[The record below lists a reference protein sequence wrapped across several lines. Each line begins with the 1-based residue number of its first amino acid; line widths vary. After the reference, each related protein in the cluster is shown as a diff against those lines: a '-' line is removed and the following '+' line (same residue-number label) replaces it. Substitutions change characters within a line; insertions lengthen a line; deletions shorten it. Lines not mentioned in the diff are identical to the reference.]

1 MTLQSLQTFEDVPLS
16 LIDDPADILRE
27 DFNTDEMGQLADSIA
42 AEGLHQPIGLKPTPG
57 TNRYKIAWGHRRYM
71 AHVLLH
77 RPTIRAEILP
87 DDADTLLY
95 AISEN
100 LQRSNLTPIEE
111 ALAIQRLHDRG
122 QDVTSIARLMRR
134 SQPWVISR
142 LHLLTL
148 PHDLMDAIRTRT
160 LTMAV
165 AAALAPVDDE
175 KYRRLLIEE
184 ARRTGASAASAGLW
198 AQHYEADK
206 GRIVANTCT
215 IEEINSRR
223 EAWRYMIDCEICKTP
238 TPYEDTRSIR
248 LCTTCFA
255 VADEALTGEQ
265 EPTAAM
271 T

>member
-1 MTLQSLQTFEDVPLS
+1 MTLPSLQTFEDVS
-16 LIDDPADILRE
+16 LNQIDEPADILRE
-27 DFNTDEMGQLADSIA
+27 NFSTDEMGQLADSIA

-57 TNRYKIAWGHRRYM
+57 TNRYRIAWGHRRYM
-71 AHVLLH
+71 AHVLL
-77 RPTIRAEILP
+77 RRQTIRAEILP

-111 ALAIQRLHDRG
+111 ALAIKRLYDRG
-122 QDVTSIARLMRR
+122 QDIAAIARLMRR
-134 SQPWVISR
+134 SHPWVISR
-142 LHLLTL
+142 LNLLTL
-148 PHDLMDAIRTRT
+148 PEDLMNAIRTKT

-165 AAALAPVDDE
+165 ATALAPVDDV
-175 KYRRLLIEE
+175 KYRGLLIQE
-184 ARRTGASAASAGLW
+184 AQRTGASAASAGLW

-248 LCTTCFA
+248 LCLTCFT
-255 VADEALTGEQ
+255 VADEALAGD
-265 EPTAAM
+265 
-271 T
+271 